1 MEITTRHKTIEKIS
15 RKRGSVLLDEP
26 KKHQLSAAGL
36 IEEYPLLFS
45 SSVETKNKKKK
56 SLSLKRISPFFI
68 LGFFLVGL
76 FPYMF
81 LTGSGTIHNPFL
93 LLFAFLFFEIN
104 VLYAD
109 FALWNYF
116 EGKKIFRIWL
126 IEVPLA
132 LLIVYFLI

>member
-1 MEITTRHKTIEKIS
+1 MC
-15 RKRGSVLLDEP
+15 P
-26 KKHQLSAAGL
+26 
-36 IEEYPLLFS
+36 S
-45 SSVETKNKKKK
+45 STKDKKKK
-56 SLSLKRISPFFI
+56 GFSLKRISPFLI

-76 FPYMF
+76 LPYMF
-81 LTGSGTIHNPFL
+81 LTGNGTIHNTFL
-93 LLFAFLFFEIN
+93 LLFVFLFLEIN

-109 FALWNYF
+109 FALWNFF

>member
-1 MEITTRHKTIEKIS
+1 MEITTRRKTIEKIS
-15 RKRGSVLLDEP
+15 GKGEGILLTRTKKRQSSSSE
-26 KKHQLSAAGL
+26 L
-36 IEEYPLLFS
+36 IEKYNPVS
-45 SSVETKNKKKK
+45 STGFKENKTKRAFQF
-56 SLSLKRISPFFI
+56 LKRISPFLL

-81 LTGSGTIHNPFL
+81 LTGVGTIHNVFL
-93 LLFAFLFFEIN
+93 LMFAFIFLEVNI
-104 VLYAD
+104 LYGD

-132 LLIVYFLI
+132 FLVIYFLI

>member
-15 RKRGSVLLDEP
+15 RKRGRVLLDQT
-26 KKHQLSAAGL
+26 KKHQLSAPEL
-36 IEEYPLLFS
+36 YKEYPLLFS
-45 SSVETKNKKKK
+45 SPVERKNKKKK
-56 SLSLKRISPFFI
+56 GSSLKRISPFLI

-104 VLYAD
+104 LLYGD